1 MVNSKG
7 SLILAKFKIKIK
19 KESNICLVLAIERR
33 SVLTH
38 QSRYQN
44 DRLWELRL
52 QCKEGENSVDASYV
66 GTQFSLIVG
75 ANIAGMNVDNNM
87 CKVKMNSES
96 TAIKLDNYNL

>member
-1 MVNSKG
+1 VHVREILNIVIIIHETLRNKRLVNSKG

-44 DRLWELRL
+44 DRL
-52 QCKEGENSVDASYV
+52 
-66 GTQFSLIVG
+66 
-75 ANIAGMNVDNNM
+75 
-87 CKVKMNSES
+87 
-96 TAIKLDNYNL
+96 